1 MGNGV
6 MAMIEIICNGKER
19 EAETKGTVQK
29 ELPKNIRQ
37 VGDVGAG
44 RRIYIEDYAFT
55 YINSVAYQQPEAE
68 TAGVLL
74 GEVAGGDGGRCIF
87 IKGVIKAKSARE
99 DSGEI
104 CFDES
109 VWSQIYGEIEK
120 YFPNLSIVGWF
131 AALPRVTSE
140 AVCRMKKLH
149 YDNFAGK
156 EKAMYLIDIEEKE
169 ENFYLYENG
178 DIQKQ
183 RGYVCFYERNYEM
196 QEYML
201 EKNRNKSVE
210 KPDAERVVRSVRTLM
225 REKEEEKRQKRSAFV
240 SYAACAFMASV
251 VGITGINL
259 VRSYEKMKKIDSSI
273 SSIVQ
278 EVSNLGVG
286 QTSTVV
292 SDEVVPVSVIYETK
306 ATEEASIA
314 AGNGTTQATSAADA
328 NTNGGTGNAT
338 TGGTAG
344 NGTAENTTTA
354 ASSDATQVSAEIT
367 YKKYTVQKGDTI
379 LGISK
384 KYYGS
389 TEKAAQIIEINNLTD
404 ADKLYIGQEIKLP

>member
-19 EAETKGTVQK
+19 EAETKVTAQK

-55 YINSVAYQQPEAE
+55 YINSVAYQQPDAE

-74 GEVAGGDGGRCIF
+74 GEVAGGCIF
-87 IKGVIKAKSARE
+87 IKGVIKAKNPRE
-99 DSGEI
+99 DCNEI
-104 CFDES
+104 CFDEA
-109 VWSQIYGEIEK
+109 VWSQIYSEIEK

-131 AALPRVTSE
+131 AALPRVTGE

-210 KPDAERVVRSVRTLM
+210 KPDAERVVRSVRTIM
-225 REKEEEKRQKRSAFV
+225 REKEEEKRQKRNAFV

-278 EVSNLGVG
+278 EVSNLGSG
-286 QTSTVV
+286 QASAVV
-292 SDEVVPVSVIYETK
+292 SDEVVPVNVVYETK
-306 ATEEASIA
+306 ATEEASTAVGNA
-314 AGNGTTQATSAADA
+314 ATGGSAENATTQAGSNAAGSG
-328 NTNGGTGNAT
+328 NTGTEGSENAT
-338 TGGTAG
+338 TG
-344 NGTAENTTTA
+344 
-354 ASSDATQVSAEIT
+354 ASSDAAQVSAETT

>member
-1 MGNGV
+1 
-6 MAMIEIICNGKER
+6 
-19 EAETKGTVQK
+19 
-29 ELPKNIRQ
+29 
-37 VGDVGAG
+37 
-44 RRIYIEDYAFT
+44 
-55 YINSVAYQQPEAE
+55 
-68 TAGVLL
+68 
-74 GEVAGGDGGRCIF
+74 
-87 IKGVIKAKSARE
+87 
-99 DSGEI
+99 
-104 CFDES
+104 
-109 VWSQIYGEIEK
+109 
-120 YFPNLSIVGWF
+120 
-131 AALPRVTSE
+131 
-140 AVCRMKKLH
+140 MKKLH

-169 ENFYLYENG
+169 ENFYLYEKG

-225 REKEEEKRQKRSAFV
+225 REKEEEKRQKRNAFV
-240 SYAACAFMASV
+240 SYAACVFMASV

-278 EVSNLGVG
+278 EVSNLGAG
-286 QTSTVV
+286 QTATVV
-292 SDEVVPVSVIYETK
+292 SDEVVPVNVVYETK
-306 ATEEASIA
+306 TTEAASTA
-314 AGNGTTQATSAADA
+314 AGNGATQATSAADA
-328 NTNGGTGNAT
+328 NTNGGTGNVA
-338 TGGTAG
+338 TGGTASGGTG
-344 NGTAENTTTA
+344 NAATGGTAENAITA
-354 ASSDATQVSAEIT
+354 ASSDVTQVSVETT